1 MNQFEIFNRFLL
13 KFCFFTDDELKSF
26 NEKCEIKTLL
36 KGERLIN
43 MNSKSS
49 TLYFLIKGIVKY
61 SIINNEGQEV
71 VYNFRMENMTVT
83 GYSFYNNNIPK
94 FNVDCLEDCEVIAI
108 PVEAVAYVAYN
119 FKNGI
124 LLRGLLAE
132 AHILELVNLL
142 TDKDTRTVME
152 RYIDIENQFPN
163 INQRISQSL
172 IANFLGVSQEH
183 LSRLKKSRNVYM

>member
-83 GYSFYNNNIPK
+83 AYSFYNNNIPK
-94 FNVDCLEDCEVIAI
+94 FNVDCLEECEVIAI

-152 RYIDIENQFPN
+152 RYLDIENQFPN

>member
-43 MNSKSS
+43 MNTKSN

-142 TDKDTRTVME
+142 TGKDTRTVME
-152 RYIDIENQFPN
+152 RYLEIENQFPN

>member
-1 MNQFEIFNRFLL
+1 MKQFDIFNRFLL
-13 KFCFFTDDELKSF
+13 KFCFFTDDELKTF
-26 NEKCEIKTLL
+26 NEKCEIKTFQ

-43 MNSKSS
+43 MNNKSN
-49 TLYFLIKGIVKY
+49 TLYYLIKGMVKY
-61 SIINNEGQEV
+61 FIINNDGQEL

-83 GYSFYNNNIPK
+83 AYSFYNNNFPK

-152 RYIDIENQFPN
+152 RYINIEAQFPN

-183 LSRLKKSRNVYM
+183 LSRLKKSRNVYV

>member
-61 SIINNEGQEV
+61 SIRNNEGQEV